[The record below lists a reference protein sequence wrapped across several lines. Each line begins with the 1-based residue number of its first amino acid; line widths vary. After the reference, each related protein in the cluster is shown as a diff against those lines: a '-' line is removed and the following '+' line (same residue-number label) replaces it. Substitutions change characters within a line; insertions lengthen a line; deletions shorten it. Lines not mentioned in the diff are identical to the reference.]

1 MYTYEVAVFALVLA
15 IAFIVVQQAVI
26 HKQRKA
32 LDRFADTIMGLA
44 DNSMKVSMDS
54 NGDVHVTQTSRSK

>member
-1 MYTYEVAVFALVLA
+1 MYTYEIAGIALVLA
-15 IAFIVVQQAVI
+15 IVFIVVQQVVI

-44 DNSMKVSMDS
+44 NSSMKVSMDS
-54 NGDVHVTQTSRSK
+54 NGDVHVTQTRS

>member
-1 MYTYEVAVFALVLA
+1 MYIYEVAVFALVVA
-15 IAFIVVQQAVI
+15 IAFIIVQQVVI

-44 DNSMKVSMDS
+44 DNSMKVSVDS
-54 NGDVHVTQTSRSK
+54 NGDVHVTQASRSK

>member
-1 MYTYEVAVFALVLA
+1 V
-15 IAFIVVQQAVI
+15 FIVVQQVVI

-44 DNSMKVSMDS
+44 NSSMKVSMDS
-54 NGDVHVTQTSRSK
+54 NGDVHVTQTRS

>member
-1 MYTYEVAVFALVLA
+1 MYTYEIAGIALVLA
-15 IAFIVVQQAVI
+15 IAFIVVQQVVI

-44 DNSMKVSMDS
+44 NSSMKVSMDS
-54 NGDVHVTQTSRSK
+54 NGDVHVTQTRS

>member
-1 MYTYEVAVFALVLA
+1 MYTYEIAVFALVLA

-44 DNSMKVSMDS
+44 NSSMKVSMDS
-54 NGDVHVTQTSRSK
+54 DGDVHVTKRER